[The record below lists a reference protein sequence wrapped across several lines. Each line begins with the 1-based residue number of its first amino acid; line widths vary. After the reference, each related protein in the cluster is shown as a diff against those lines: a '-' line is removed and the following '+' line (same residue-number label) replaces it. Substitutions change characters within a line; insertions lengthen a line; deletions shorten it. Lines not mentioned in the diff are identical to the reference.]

1 MNIAID
7 LGTSFTYVGTF
18 IDGHFVPL
26 ICGKNTN
33 KDAERFGYPTT
44 FQTVPIEGSVTDYQ
58 CDVTSNGKVVRIEC
72 FSGKGIT
79 SIKKEIIKEL
89 KDDPNFSFTRPFDP
103 INTGFFWT
111 QNANGVKGTPAIVF
125 SAFFEVLLKLT
136 NNAVQCLEVTDKKL
150 DNIILSFPVVERGT
164 DYKTCLTNSLLK
176 ACAKV
181 TWAKNIKEDN
191 IIIEAE
197 NRCVPSIFA
206 EELIEKKILFIDIGG
221 ATSDYCIK
229 SKGNISGD
237 NPNVAE
243 SGIDGT
249 TDIDEDL
256 LISYVKKDKF
266 RGYADSLML
275 TILKDRLESFA
286 MADLEI
292 MDSEGQSFKTTI
304 SRTQYDSLGVW
315 ETTFKVFFERL
326 LSLANNAPHVDLI
339 VLSGGASKISN
350 IKKQAEAVFSNI
362 TVKTVEEIA
371 SEKRLEGVTA
381 NNGVCY
387 GAAKVVDLE
396 VRAAGSGDDA
406 KKAQEILGTL
416 QRDSGVATGNY
427 DIRYCYMRN
436 NKSGYHLFMRPGKSI
451 IKPIY
456 SELERL
462 IYVGSVD
469 EVWRI
474 RINKLKEAKMD
485 SNKEFLYENED
496 ATDSDFMN
504 LPLREHTSGVKI
516 ECNTEEDVGVI
527 ACQGISST
535 YFLVVTYAGQQI
547 NSNGKTYNIG
557 EKINEAYFA
566 ENALPQK
573 LIHAPSTKAAY
584 NYAKE
589 NGIHPDLADSAY
601 AKAFVGTQKKP
612 DTATSTQPIP
622 ASLITYQ
629 DKDKARRELAENYDN
644 YYNKLGKW
652 HPIRRSRLK
661 KMYYSYRDKIGTCTD
676 RSKLDSIL
684 DKADAEFRRI

>member
-1 MNIAID
+1 MI
-7 LGTSFTYVGTF
+7 
-18 IDGHFVPL
+18 PL
-26 ICGKNTN
+26 IR
-33 KDAERFGYPTT
+33 D
-44 FQTVPIEGSVTDYQ
+44 
-58 CDVTSNGKVVRIEC
+58 
-72 FSGKGIT
+72 
-79 SIKKEIIKEL
+79 
-89 KDDPNFSFTRPFDP
+89 
-103 INTGFFWT
+103 FFWT

-326 LSLANNAPHVDLI
+326 LSLANSAPHVDLI
-339 VLSGGASKISN
+339 VLSGGASK
-350 IKKQAEAVFSNI
+350 
-362 TVKTVEEIA
+362 
-371 SEKRLEGVTA
+371 L
-381 NNGVCY
+381 
-387 GAAKVVDLE
+387 
-396 VRAAGSGDDA
+396 
-406 KKAQEILGTL
+406 
-416 QRDSGVATGNY
+416 
-427 DIRYCYMRN
+427 
-436 NKSGYHLFMRPGKSI
+436 
-451 IKPIY
+451 
-456 SELERL
+456 
-462 IYVGSVD
+462 
-469 EVWRI
+469 
-474 RINKLKEAKMD
+474 
-485 SNKEFLYENED
+485 
-496 ATDSDFMN
+496 
-504 LPLREHTSGVKI
+504 
-516 ECNTEEDVGVI
+516 VI
-527 ACQGISST
+527 
-535 YFLVVTYAGQQI
+535 
-547 NSNGKTYNIG
+547 
-557 EKINEAYFA
+557 
-566 ENALPQK
+566 
-573 LIHAPSTKAAY
+573 
-584 NYAKE
+584 
-589 NGIHPDLADSAY
+589 
-601 AKAFVGTQKKP
+601 
-612 DTATSTQPIP
+612 
-622 ASLITYQ
+622 
-629 DKDKARRELAENYDN
+629 
-644 YYNKLGKW
+644 
-652 HPIRRSRLK
+652 
-661 KMYYSYRDKIGTCTD
+661 
-676 RSKLDSIL
+676 
-684 DKADAEFRRI
+684 